1 MKATQAAMPKAIKAR
16 SGISATS
23 RKVRLIGPCISAA
36 SLKRAYLDASEK
48 SCRKWKSKID
58 SELEYWR
65 QELKR
70 KGEQLAA
77 LKRRRVAKSTLEK
90 VRRQRSFGAIHID
103 IRECLQRIRLLT
115 VSGTENDS
123 CLMQIKEDQL
133 RENHKQR
140 ICIGAQKTRARV
152 ASGL

>member
-1 MKATQAAMPKAIKAR
+1 MAKAIKAR
-16 SGISATS
+16 SGIAATS

-36 SLKRAYLDASEK
+36 SLNRAYLDASEK

-77 LKRRRVAKSTLEK
+77 LKRRRVAKSTREK
-90 VRRQRSFGAIHID
+90 VRRQRSLGAIHID

-133 RENHKQR
+133 REPPTV
-140 ICIGAQKTRARV
+140 AAALRAMSQ
-152 ASGL
+152 AMSLSTNLE

>member
-16 SGISATS
+16 SGIAATS

-77 LKRRRVAKSTLEK
+77 LKRRVTKSTREK

-133 RENHKQR
+133 REPPTV
-140 ICIGAQKTRARV
+140 AAALRAMSR
-152 ASGL
+152 AMSLSTNLE